1 MSNLNVAILGAPEYG
16 KELGK
21 KGTVSDLTFYNL
33 KKGEN
38 TVTLIEPSRYP
49 ERIAP
54 LFYAISMSQKILLI
68 VDQMD
73 PAFGETVLML
83 DSLGKKDGMVI
94 LRNFIDKDRVMPFIK
109 GTVVDSYEFLD
120 DDKNALR
127 ERLLALSENI
137 KTSYD
142 SPTGTMPGDHFF
154 NVRGIGTVVLG
165 SVAEG
170 TLKKHDELMVLP
182 GEKTAQVRSIQKH
195 DEDFDVAGVGERT
208 GIALKGVDVEDLD
221 RGTILTNDKS
231 IKKVSEISAMA
242 RIVKY
247 WPSPLKEGMV
257 LHIGHWMQFVPARV
271 QEVLPEADWHRAELK
286 LKLDKMLVFR
296 PGAKAVL
303 TYPEGGKLRVV
314 GTIDLP

>member
-127 ERLLALSENI
+127 ESLLALSEKI

-142 SPTGTMPGDHFF
+142 SPTGTMPVDHFF

-195 DEDFDVAGVGERT
+195 DEDFDVAGVGDRT

-231 IKKVSEISAMA
+231 IKKVS
-242 RIVKY
+242 
-247 WPSPLKEGMV
+247 
-257 LHIGHWMQFVPARV
+257 
-271 QEVLPEADWHRAELK
+271 
-286 LKLDKMLVFR
+286 
-296 PGAKAVL
+296 
-303 TYPEGGKLRVV
+303 
-314 GTIDLP
+314 

>member
-94 LRNFIDKDRVMPFIK
+94 LRNFIDKDQIMPFIK
-109 GTVVDSYEFLD
+109 GTVVDGYVFLD
-120 DDKNALR
+120 DDKNDLR
-127 ERLLALSENI
+127 ERLLALSETI

-142 SPTGTMPGDHFF
+142 SPTGTMPVDHFF

-195 DEDFDVAGVGERT
+195 DEDFDV
-208 GIALKGVDVEDLD
+208 
-221 RGTILTNDKS
+221 
-231 IKKVSEISAMA
+231 
-242 RIVKY
+242 
-247 WPSPLKEGMV
+247 
-257 LHIGHWMQFVPARV
+257 
-271 QEVLPEADWHRAELK
+271 
-286 LKLDKMLVFR
+286 
-296 PGAKAVL
+296 
-303 TYPEGGKLRVV
+303 
-314 GTIDLP
+314 